1 MSDAVKTGSVYICH
15 QICTISFVTVR
26 GRERTTGGGVA
37 VAKYIIKRILYMVV
51 VFFIVS
57 FIMYFLFNLI
67 PSDPARL
74 QLEGVKQSLRPEVYE
89 QMYQELRE
97 SMGLNDPIIVRYARW
112 LGVAPTK
119 KGAFEGYFQANFGY
133 SNFYKKN
140 VVDVISAPMQ
150 TTVFINIFATIL
162 ALGITIPLGIW
173 CAVHKGSFR
182 DNFVQVFSIVG
193 YSVPIYIIA
202 LVFIYIFAVILRWFP
217 VSGIGTPGANYTG
230 LRAVLDELYYLSLPL
245 IVMTFASLGGMSRY
259 VRSAMIEALSMDHIR
274 TARAKGVKEKVVIY
288 SHAWRNALLPVITL
302 IISWFIGIF
311 SGSILIESTF
321 GISGMGRLYIQSLT
335 NHDFEVSL
343 FVQMFYTVVSLV
355 GALLMDLVYGFI
367 DPRIRVNK

>member
-1 MSDAVKTGSVYICH
+1 M
-15 QICTISFVTVR
+15 
-26 GRERTTGGGVA
+26 
-37 VAKYIIKRILYMVV
+37 AKYILKRILYMVV

-57 FIMYFLFNLI
+57 FVMYFLFNLI

-74 QLEGVKQSLRPEVYE
+74 ELEGVKQSLRPDVYE
-89 QMYQELRE
+89 KMYQDLRE
-97 SMGLNDPIIVRYARW
+97 SMGLNDPIIVRYGRW
-112 LGVAPTK
+112 LGFLPEKA
-119 KGAFEGYFQANFGY
+119 GGFNGYFQGNFGF

-140 VVDVISAPMQ
+140 VVEVISAPIS

-173 CAVHKGSFR
+173 CAVHKGSRR

-193 YSVPIYIIA
+193 YSIPIYILI
-202 LVFIYIFAVILRWFP
+202 LVFIYIFAVLLRWFP

-230 LRAVLDELYYLSLPL
+230 FRAFLDELYYLSLPL

-274 TARAKGVKEKVVIY
+274 TARAKGVKERVVIY
-288 SHAWRNALLPVITL
+288 SHAWRNALLPVVTL
-302 IISWFIGIF
+302 IIGWFLSIF
-311 SGSILIESTF
+311 AGSLITESTF
-321 GISGMGRLYIQSLT
+321 GINGMGRLYYQSLT
-335 NHDFEVSL
+335 NHDFELSL

-355 GALLMDLVYGFI
+355 GALLMDLVYGFV
-367 DPRIRVNK
+367 DPRVRVNK

>member
-1 MSDAVKTGSVYICH
+1 MT
-15 QICTISFVTVR
+15 
-26 GRERTTGGGVA
+26 
-37 VAKYIIKRILYMVV
+37 KYILKRILYMVV

-57 FIMYFLFNLI
+57 FVMYFLFNLI

-74 QLEGVKQSLRPEVYE
+74 ELEEMKKTLRPDVYE
-89 QMYQELRE
+89 KMYRDLRE
-97 SMGLNDPIIVRYARW
+97 SMGLDDPIIVRYARW
-112 LGVAPTK
+112 LGVIPEK
-119 KGAFEGYFQANFGY
+119 SGEFNGYFQANFGY
-133 SNFYKKN
+133 SNFYKKP
-140 VVDVISAPMQ
+140 VVNVISAPIR
-150 TTVFINIFATIL
+150 TTVFMNIFATIL

-173 CAVHKGSFR
+173 CAVHKGSRR

-193 YSVPIYIIA
+193 YSIPIYIIA
-202 LVFIYIFAVILRWFP
+202 LVFIYVFAVLLRWFP

-230 LRAVLDELYYLSLPL
+230 LRAFLDELYYLGLPL

-274 TARAKGVKEKVVIY
+274 TARAKGVKERVVIY
-288 SHAWRNALLPVITL
+288 SHAWRNALLPVVTL
-302 IISWFIGIF
+302 IISWFLGIF
-311 SGSILIESTF
+311 SGSVLVESTF
-321 GISGMGRLYIQSLT
+321 GISGMGRLYIQSLS

-355 GALLMDLVYGFI
+355 GALLMDLIYGFV